1 MKLIKKIAAIM
12 FAFIMVFSLSTNVK
26 ADDTSGDSTTTGT
39 ITIENSNAGQTYNL
53 YRILDLESYNNVDKA
68 YSYKLSSKWTDFL
81 GYTGVDVYLK
91 KNTDND
97 YVTWVNAKK
106 DEETMREFVKLALKY
121 AGEKNIVP
129 DGSIKN
135 ESETTKNITTDPLKL
150 GYYLVSSSAGS
161 LISIDTNNPNK
172 NIKEKNGVPTVTKMV
187 SNDYGTT
194 YSAKKNSVNAGDNV
208 YYQTT
213 ITFKPGAKNYK
224 LHDTMDNK
232 LKFAN
237 YLHHVDT
244 NLGGPFDIDKYI
256 DLNTTPTDGCTFE
269 VTFKDAFYTKF
280 REQID
285 NNELKT
291 VTFTYIATFKEEKGS
306 YIDQPM
312 KNTTH
317 LTYGDNPTKSNTDET
332 ETYTFGVPVL
342 KYTKDENDVKKTLAN
357 AQFNLYKDS
366 VDNEENKLKFTYDPA
381 NEYYRLTKSESG
393 DSTMTSNGTKAFTI
407 TGLEAGTYYLKE
419 TKAPNGY
426 NTLTSPIKIVIKQKD
441 DGKQQ
446 ILMDTKEVKTV
457 EVLNN
462 KGKLLPSTGGVGTT
476 LIYLIGGALVL
487 GSGIVLAN
495 KKRAKAK

>member
-1 MKLIKKIAAIM
+1 MKLIKKIAATM

-26 ADDTSGDSTTTGT
+26 ADDNSGDSTTTGT
-39 ITIENSNAGQTYNL
+39 ITIENSNARQTYNL
-53 YRILDLESYNNVDKA
+53 YRILDLESYNNTDKA
-68 YSYKLSSKWTDFL
+68 YSYKLSTKWTGFL
-81 GYTGVDVYLK
+81 EYPGVNVYLK

-106 DEETMREFVKLALKY
+106 DPETMRVFVKLALKY
-121 AGEKNIVP
+121 AEEKSIAV
-129 DGSIKN
+129 DESIKN
-135 ESETTKNITTDPLKL
+135 DSTTVKNITTNPLKL

-172 NIKEKNGVPTVTKMV
+172 NIQEKNGVPTITKNV
-187 SNDYGTT
+187 STDHGTT
-194 YSAKKNSVNAGDNV
+194 YSAKKNSVNAGDTV
-208 YYQTT
+208 GYQTT

-224 LHDTMDNK
+224 LHDTMDSK
-232 LKFAN
+232 LEFQVIHDA
-237 YLHHVDT
+237 HT
-244 NLGGPFDIDKYI
+244 NLSNSFNINKYI
-256 DLNTTPTDGCTFE
+256 ELNKTPTDGCTFE
-269 VTFKDAFYTKF
+269 VTFKDVFYTDF
-280 REQID
+280 RDKID
-285 NNELKT
+285 NNELKSLT
-291 VTFTYIATFKEEKGS
+291 ISYHSIFKEENGS

-317 LTYGDNPTKSNTDET
+317 LTYGDNDTESNTDET

-342 KYTKDENDVKKTLAN
+342 KYTEENGVRKTLAN
-357 AQFNLYKDS
+357 AQFNLYKES

-393 DSTMTSNGTKAFTI
+393 DSTMISNGTKAFTI

-426 NTLTSPIKIVIKQKD
+426 NTLTSPIKIEIKQKD
-441 DGKQQ
+441 DGTQQ

-457 EVLNN
+457 KVLNN
-462 KGKLLPSTGGVGTT
+462 KGSLLPSTGGMGTT

-487 GSGIVLAN
+487 GSGFVLMN

>member
-12 FAFIMVFSLSTNVK
+12 FVFMMVFSLSTNAK
-26 ADDTSGDSTTTGT
+26 ADENSGDSTATGT

-68 YSYKLSSKWTDFL
+68 YSYKLSTKWTGFL
-81 GYTGVDVYLK
+81 GYAGVDAYLK

-106 DEETMREFVKLALKY
+106 DDETMRKFVKLALKY
-121 AGEKNIVP
+121 AGEEKIPV
-129 DGSIKN
+129 DASISN
-135 ESETTKNITTDPLKL
+135 NSTTTQNITTDPLQL

-172 NIKEKNGVPTVTKMV
+172 NIQEKNGVPTVTKMV
-187 SNDYGTT
+187 STDHGTT
-194 YSAKKNSVNAGDNV
+194 YSKKKNSVNAGDYV

-224 LHDTMDNK
+224 LHDIMDNK
-232 LKFAN
+232 LEFAN
-237 YLHHVDT
+237 YIHHVDT
-244 NLGGPFDIDKYI
+244 NLGGSFDINKYI
-256 DLNTTPTDGCTFE
+256 DLNKTPTDGCTFE
-269 VTFKDAFYTKF
+269 VTFKDTFYTDF
-280 REQID
+280 RDKID
-285 NNELKT
+285 NNELTT

-306 YIDQPM
+306 YINQPM

-317 LTYGDNPTKSNTDET
+317 LTYGDNPTESNTDET

-366 VDNEENKLKFTYDPA
+366 VDNEENKLKFTYDPV

-419 TKAPNGY
+419 IKAPNGY
-426 NTLTSPIKIVIKQKD
+426 NILTSPIEFEIKQKD

-446 ILMDTKEVKTV
+446 ILMDNKEVKTV

-462 KGKLLPSTGGVGTT
+462 KGSLLPSTGGAGTT

>member
-12 FAFIMVFSLSTNVK
+12 FAFMMVFSLSTNVK

-39 ITIENSNAGQTYNL
+39 ITIENSNAEQTYKL
-53 YRILDLESYNNVDKA
+53 YRILDLESYNNVDQA
-68 YSYKLSSKWTDFL
+68 YSYKLSTKWSGFL
-81 GYTGVDVYLK
+81 EYEGVNAYLK
-91 KNTDND
+91 KNTEND
-97 YVTWVNAKK
+97 YVTWVNVLK
-106 DEETMREFVKLALKY
+106 DNKTMREFVKLALKY
-121 AGEKNIVP
+121 AGEKSIVE
-129 DGSIKN
+129 DASIKN
-135 ESETTKNITTDPLKL
+135 DSTTTKNITTNPLKL

-172 NIKEKNGVPTVTKMV
+172 NIEEKNGVPTVTKMV
-187 SNDYGTT
+187 SNDHGTT
-194 YSAKKNSVNAGDNV
+194 YSAKKNSVNAGDYV
-208 YYQTT
+208 SYQTT

-232 LKFAN
+232 LEFAN
-237 YLHHVDT
+237 YIHHVDT
-244 NLGGPFDIDKYI
+244 TLGGSFDIKKYI

-269 VTFKDAFYTKF
+269 VTFKDAFYTDF
-280 REQID
+280 RDKID

-291 VTFTYIATFKEEKGS
+291 VTFTYIANFKEENGS
-306 YIDQPM
+306 YINKPM

-317 LTYGDNPTKSNTDET
+317 LTYGDNPTESNTDET

-342 KYTKDENDVKKTLAN
+342 KYTKNENGVKKTLAN

-366 VDNEENKLKFTYDPA
+366 ADNETNKLKFTYDST
-381 NEYYRLTKSESG
+381 NEYYRYTTGESG
-393 DSTMTSNGTKAFTI
+393 NDTMTSNGTKAFTI

-426 NTLTSPIKIVIKQKD
+426 NTLTSPIKIEIKQKD
-441 DGKQQ
+441 DGTQQ
-446 ILMDTKEVKTV
+446 IIWNNKEVTTV
-457 EVLNN
+457 DVLNE
-462 KGKLLPSTGGVGTT
+462 KGSLLPQTGGMGTT
-476 LIYLIGGALVL
+476 LIYLIGGVLVL

>member
-26 ADDTSGDSTTTGT
+26 ADDNSGDSTTTGT
-39 ITIENSNAGQTYNL
+39 ITIENSNARQTYNL
-53 YRILDLESYNNVDKA
+53 YRILDLESYNNTDKA
-68 YSYKLSSKWTDFL
+68 YSYKLSTKWTGFL
-81 GYTGVDVYLK
+81 EYPGVNVYLK

-106 DEETMREFVKLALKY
+106 DPETMRVFVKLALKY
-121 AGEKNIVP
+121 AEEKSIAV
-129 DGSIKN
+129 DESIKN
-135 ESETTKNITTDPLKL
+135 DSTTVKNITTNPLKL

-172 NIKEKNGVPTVTKMV
+172 NIQEKNGVPTITKNV
-187 SNDYGTT
+187 STDHGTT
-194 YSAKKNSVNAGDNV
+194 YSAKKNSVNAGDTV
-208 YYQTT
+208 GYQTT

-224 LHDTMDNK
+224 LHDTMDSK
-232 LKFAN
+232 LEFQVIHDA
-237 YLHHVDT
+237 HT
-244 NLGGPFDIDKYI
+244 NLSNSFNINKYI
-256 DLNTTPTDGCTFE
+256 ELNKTPTDGCTFE
-269 VTFKDAFYTKF
+269 VTFKDVFYTDF
-280 REQID
+280 RDKID
-285 NNELKT
+285 NNELKSLT
-291 VTFTYIATFKEEKGS
+291 ISYHSIFKEENGS

-317 LTYGDNPTKSNTDET
+317 LTYGDNDTESNTDEI

-342 KYTKDENDVKKTLAN
+342 KYTEENGVRKTLAN
-357 AQFNLYKDS
+357 AQFNLYKES

-393 DSTMTSNGTKAFTI
+393 DSTMISNGTKAFTI

-426 NTLTSPIKIVIKQKD
+426 NTLTSPIKIEIKQKD
-441 DGKQQ
+441 DGTQQ

-457 EVLNN
+457 KVLNN
-462 KGKLLPSTGGVGTT
+462 KGSLLPSTGGMGTT

-487 GSGIVLAN
+487 GSGFVLMN

>member
-12 FAFIMVFSLSTNVK
+12 FAFMMVFSLSTNVK
-26 ADDTSGDSTTTGT
+26 ADDTSGDSTATGT
-39 ITIENSNAGQTYNL
+39 ITIENSNPRQTYNL
-53 YRILDLESYNNVDKA
+53 YRILDLESYNNTDKA
-68 YSYKLSSKWTDFL
+68 YSYKLSTKWTGFL
-81 GYTGVDVYLK
+81 EYAGVDAYLK

-106 DEETMREFVKLALKY
+106 DDETMRTFVKLALKY
-121 AGEKNIVP
+121 AGEKTIAV
-129 DGSIKN
+129 DESVKN
-135 ESETTKNITTDPLKL
+135 ESETTKNITTNPLKL
-150 GYYLVSSSAGS
+150 GYYLVSSTAGS

-172 NIKEKNGVPTVTKMV
+172 NIQEKNGVPTVTKMI
-187 SNDYGTT
+187 STDHGTT
-194 YSAKKNSVNAGDNV
+194 YSAKKNSVNAGHNV

-232 LKFAN
+232 LEFAN
-237 YLHHVDT
+237 YIHHVDT
-244 NLGGPFDIDKYI
+244 NLGGSFNIDKYI

-269 VTFKDAFYTKF
+269 VTFKDAFYTDF
-280 REQID
+280 RDQID
-285 NNELKT
+285 NDVLKT

-306 YIDQPM
+306 YINQPM

-317 LTYGDNPTKSNTDET
+317 LTYGDNDTESNTDET

-342 KYTKDENDVKKTLAN
+342 KYTKDENGVKKTLAN

-366 VDNEENKLKFTYDPA
+366 ADDERNKLKFTYDST
-381 NEYYRLTKSESG
+381 NEYYRYTTGESG
-393 DSTMTSNGTKAFTI
+393 NDTMTSNGTKAFTI

-426 NTLTSPIKIVIKQKD
+426 NTLTRPIKIEIKQKD

-446 ILMDTKEVKTV
+446 IITNEGEVTTV
-457 EVLNN
+457 EVLNE
-462 KGKLLPSTGGVGTT
+462 KGLLLPSTGGMGTT

>member
-12 FAFIMVFSLSTNVK
+12 FAFMMVFSLSTNVN
-26 ADDTSGDSTTTGT
+26 ADENSGDSTATGT

-68 YSYKLSSKWTDFL
+68 YSYKLSTKWTGFL
-81 GYTGVDVYLK
+81 GYAGVDAYLK

-106 DEETMREFVKLALKY
+106 DDETMRKFVKLALKY
-121 AGEKNIVP
+121 AGEEKIPV
-129 DGSIKN
+129 DASISN
-135 ESETTKNITTDPLKL
+135 NSTTTQNITTDPLKL
-150 GYYLVSSSAGS
+150 GYYLVSSTAGS

-187 SNDYGTT
+187 STDHGTT
-194 YSAKKNSVNAGDNV
+194 YLAKKNSVYAGATV
-208 YYQTT
+208 GYQTK
-213 ITFKPGAKNYK
+213 ILFKPGAKNYK
-224 LHDTMDNK
+224 LHDKMDDK
-232 LKFAN
+232 LEFQAI
-237 YLHHVDT
+237 HDART
-244 NLGGPFDIDKYI
+244 NLSNSFDFNKYI
-256 DLNTTPTDGCTFE
+256 ELNKKPTDGCTFE
-269 VTFKDAFYTKF
+269 VTFKDVFYTDF
-280 REQID
+280 RDKID
-285 NNELKT
+285 NEELKT
-291 VTFTYIATFKEEKGS
+291 VTFTYHAIFEEENGS
-306 YIDQPM
+306 YINKPM

-317 LTYGDNPTKSNTDET
+317 VTYGDSNTESNTDET

-342 KYTKDENDVKKTLAN
+342 KCTEENGVRKTLAN

-366 VDNEENKLKFTYDPA
+366 VDNEANKLKFTYDST
-381 NEYYRLTKSESG
+381 NEYYRYTKGESG
-393 DSTMTSNGTKAFTI
+393 NDTMTSNGTKAFTI

-426 NTLTSPIKIVIKQKD
+426 NALTSPIKIEIKQKD

-446 ILMDTKEVKTV
+446 IIINNKEVTTV

-462 KGKLLPSTGGVGTT
+462 KGDLLPSTGGMGTT

-487 GSGIVLAN
+487 GSGFVLAN

>member
-26 ADDTSGDSTTTGT
+26 ADDNSGDSTTTGT
-39 ITIENSNAGQTYNL
+39 ITIENSNARQTYNL
-53 YRILDLESYNNVDKA
+53 YRILDLESYNNTDKA
-68 YSYKLSSKWTDFL
+68 YSYKLSTKWTGFL
-81 GYTGVDVYLK
+81 EYPGVNVYLK

-106 DEETMREFVKLALKY
+106 DPETMRVFVKLALKY
-121 AGEKNIVP
+121 AEEKSIAV
-129 DGSIKN
+129 DESIKN
-135 ESETTKNITTDPLKL
+135 DSTTVKNITTNPLKL
-150 GYYLVSSSAGS
+150 GHYLVSSSAGS

-172 NIKEKNGVPTVTKMV
+172 NIQEKNGVPTITKNV
-187 SNDYGTT
+187 STDHGTT
-194 YSAKKNSVNAGDNV
+194 YSAKKNSVNAGDTV
-208 YYQTT
+208 GYQTT

-224 LHDTMDNK
+224 LHDTMDSK
-232 LKFAN
+232 LEFQVIHDA
-237 YLHHVDT
+237 HT
-244 NLGGPFDIDKYI
+244 NLSNSFNINKYI
-256 DLNTTPTDGCTFE
+256 ELNKTPTDGCTFE
-269 VTFKDAFYTKF
+269 VTFKDVFYTDF
-280 REQID
+280 RDKID
-285 NNELKT
+285 NNELKSLT
-291 VTFTYIATFKEEKGS
+291 ISYHSIFKEENGS

-317 LTYGDNPTKSNTDET
+317 LTYGDNDTESNTDET

-342 KYTKDENDVKKTLAN
+342 KYTEENGVRKTLAN
-357 AQFNLYKDS
+357 AQFNLYKES

-393 DSTMTSNGTKAFTI
+393 DSTMISNGTKAFTI

-426 NTLTSPIKIVIKQKD
+426 NTLTSPIKIEIKQKD
-441 DGKQQ
+441 DGTQQ

-457 EVLNN
+457 KVLNN
-462 KGKLLPSTGGVGTT
+462 KGSLLPSTGGMGTT

-487 GSGIVLAN
+487 GSGFVLMN

>member
-12 FAFIMVFSLSTNVK
+12 FAFMMVFSLSTNAK
-26 ADDTSGDSTTTGT
+26 ADENSGDSTATGT

-68 YSYKLSSKWTDFL
+68 YSYKLSTKWTGFL
-81 GYTGVDVYLK
+81 GYAGVDAYLK

-106 DEETMREFVKLALKY
+106 DAETMRKFVKLALKY
-121 AGEKNIVP
+121 AGDSDITE
-129 DGSIKN
+129 DESISN
-135 ESETTKNITTDPLKL
+135 NSTTTKNITTNPLKL

-161 LISIDTNNPNK
+161 LISIDTNNPHI
-172 NIKEKNGVPTVTKMV
+172 NIQEKNGVPTVTKMV
-187 SNDYGTT
+187 STDHGTT
-194 YSAKKNSVNAGDNV
+194 YSKKKNSVNAGDNV

-224 LHDTMDNK
+224 LHDTMDKK
-232 LKFAN
+232 LEFSN
-237 YLHHVDT
+237 YIHDVDT
-244 NLGGPFDIDKYI
+244 NLGSLDINKYI
-256 DLNTTPTDGCTFE
+256 DLNKTPTDGCTFE
-269 VTFKDAFYTKF
+269 VTFKDTFYTDF
-280 REQID
+280 RDKID
-285 NNELKT
+285 NNELTT
-291 VTFTYIATFKEEKGS
+291 VTFTYIATFKEENGS

-317 LTYGDNPTKSNTDET
+317 LTYGDNPTESNTDET

-419 TKAPNGY
+419 IKAPNGY
-426 NTLTSPIKIVIKQKD
+426 NILTSPIKFEIKQKD

-446 ILMDTKEVKTV
+446 ILMDTKEVTPV

-462 KGKLLPSTGGVGTT
+462 KGSLLPSTGGMGTT

>member
-12 FAFIMVFSLSTNVK
+12 FAFMMVFSLSTNAK
-26 ADDTSGDSTTTGT
+26 ADENSGDSTATGT

-68 YSYKLSSKWTDFL
+68 YSYKLSTKWTGFL
-81 GYTGVDVYLK
+81 GYVGVDAYLK

-106 DEETMREFVKLALKY
+106 DDETMRKFVKLALKY
-121 AGEKNIVP
+121 AGEEKIPV
-129 DGSIKN
+129 DASISN
-135 ESETTKNITTDPLKL
+135 NSTTTQNITTDPLQL

-172 NIKEKNGVPTVTKMV
+172 NIKEKNGVPEVTKRI
-187 SNDYGTT
+187 STDYGTT
-194 YSAKKNSVNAGDNV
+194 YSAKKNSVNAGDDV
-208 YYQTT
+208 FYQTT
-213 ITFKPGAKNYK
+213 ITFKPGAKNYI
-224 LHDTMDNK
+224 LHDIMDSK
-232 LKFAN
+232 LKFEDILDA
-237 YLHHVDT
+237 HT
-244 NLGGPFDIDKYI
+244 NISNGLDRNKYYE
-256 DLNTTPTDGCTFE
+256 LNKTPSDGCTFE
-269 VTFKDAFYTKF
+269 VTFKDAFYTDF
-280 REQID
+280 RDQID

-291 VTFTYIATFKEEKGS
+291 VTFTYHAIFEEKNGS
-306 YIDQPM
+306 YINQPM

-317 LTYGDNPTKSNTDET
+317 LTYGDNPTVSNTEET

-366 VDNEENKLKFTYDPA
+366 VDNEANKLKFTYDSTK
-381 NEYYRLTKSESG
+381 EYYRFTKSESG

-419 TKAPNGY
+419 IKAPNGY
-426 NTLTSPIKIVIKQKD
+426 NTLTSPIKIEIKQKD

-446 ILMDTKEVKTV
+446 ILMDTKEVTTV

-462 KGKLLPSTGGVGTT
+462 KGSLLPSTGGMGTT

-487 GSGIVLAN
+487 GSGFVLAN

>member
-12 FAFIMVFSLSTNVK
+12 FAFMMVFSLSTNVK
-26 ADDTSGDSTTTGT
+26 ADDNSGDSTTTGT
-39 ITIENSNAGQTYNL
+39 ITIENSNARQTYNL
-53 YRILDLESYNNVDKA
+53 YRILDLESYNNTDKA
-68 YSYKLSSKWTDFL
+68 YSYKLSTKWTGFL
-81 GYTGVDVYLK
+81 EYPGVNVYLK
-91 KNTDND
+91 NNTDND

-106 DEETMREFVKLALKY
+106 DSETMRVFVKLALKY
-121 AGEKNIVP
+121 AEEKSIAV
-129 DGSIKN
+129 DESIKN
-135 ESETTKNITTDPLKL
+135 DSTTVKNITTNPLKL

-172 NIKEKNGVPTVTKMV
+172 NIQEKNGVPTITKNV
-187 SNDYGTT
+187 STDHGTT
-194 YSAKKNSVNAGDNV
+194 YSAKKNSVNAGDTV
-208 YYQTT
+208 GYQTT

-224 LHDTMDNK
+224 LHDTMDSK
-232 LKFAN
+232 LEFQVIHDA
-237 YLHHVDT
+237 HT
-244 NLGGPFDIDKYI
+244 NLSNSFNINKYI
-256 DLNTTPTDGCTFE
+256 ELNKTPTDGCTFE
-269 VTFKDAFYTKF
+269 VTFKDVFYTDF
-280 REQID
+280 RDKID
-285 NNELKT
+285 NNELKSLT
-291 VTFTYIATFKEEKGS
+291 ISYHSIFKEEKGS

-317 LTYGDNPTKSNTDET
+317 LTYGDNDTESNTDET

-393 DSTMTSNGTKAFTI
+393 DSTMISNGTKAFTI

-426 NTLTSPIKIVIKQKD
+426 NTLTSPIKIEIKQKD
-441 DGKQQ
+441 DGTQQ
-446 ILMDTKEVKTV
+446 IIMNKKEVTTV
-457 EVLNN
+457 DVLNE
-462 KGKLLPSTGGVGTT
+462 KGSLLPSTGGMGTT

-487 GSGIVLAN
+487 GSGIVLMN

>member
-12 FAFIMVFSLSTNVK
+12 FAFMMVFSLSTNAK
-26 ADDTSGDSTTTGT
+26 ADENSGDSTATGT

-68 YSYKLSSKWTDFL
+68 YSYKLSTKWTGFL
-81 GYTGVDVYLK
+81 GYAGVDAYLK

-106 DEETMREFVKLALKY
+106 DDETMRKFVKLALKY
-121 AGEKNIVP
+121 AGEKKIPV
-129 DGSIKN
+129 DASISN
-135 ESETTKNITTDPLKL
+135 NSTTTQNITTDPLQL

-172 NIKEKNGVPTVTKMV
+172 NIQEKNGVPTVTKMV
-187 SNDYGTT
+187 STDHGTT
-194 YSAKKNSVNAGDNV
+194 YSKKKNSVNAGDYV

-224 LHDTMDNK
+224 LHDIMDNK
-232 LKFAN
+232 LEFAN
-237 YLHHVDT
+237 YIHHVDT
-244 NLGGPFDIDKYI
+244 NLGGSFDIDKYI
-256 DLNTTPTDGCTFE
+256 DLNKTPTDGCTFE
-269 VTFKDAFYTKF
+269 VTFKDTFYTDF
-280 REQID
+280 RDKID
-285 NNELKT
+285 NNELTT
-291 VTFTYIATFKEEKGS
+291 VTFTYIATFKEENGS
-306 YIDQPM
+306 YINQPM

-317 LTYGDNPTKSNTDET
+317 LTYGDNPTVSNTDET

-426 NTLTSPIKIVIKQKD
+426 NTLTSPIKIEIKQKD
-441 DGKQQ
+441 DGTQQ
-446 ILMDTKEVKTV
+446 IIMNNKEVTTV
-457 EVLNN
+457 DVLNE
-462 KGKLLPSTGGVGTT
+462 KGSLLPSTGGMGTT

>member
-12 FAFIMVFSLSTNVK
+12 FAFMMVFSLSTNVK

-68 YSYKLSSKWTDFL
+68 YSYKLSTKWTGFL
-81 GYTGVDVYLK
+81 EYAGVNAYLK

-106 DEETMREFVKLALKY
+106 DDETMRQFVKLALKY
-121 AGEKNIVP
+121 AGEKTIAADESV
-129 DGSIKN
+129 KN
-135 ESETTKNITTDPLKL
+135 ESETTKNIITNPLKL
-150 GYYLVSSSAGS
+150 GYYLVSSTAGS

-187 SNDYGTT
+187 STDHGTT
-194 YSAKKNSVNAGDNV
+194 YLAKKNSVNAGATV
-208 YYQTT
+208 GYQTT

-224 LHDTMDNK
+224 LHDKMDGK
-232 LKFAN
+232 LEFQAIHDAN
-237 YLHHVDT
+237 T
-244 NLGGPFDIDKYI
+244 NLSNSFDINKYI
-256 DLNTTPTDGCTFE
+256 ELNKKPTDGCTFE
-269 VTFKDAFYTKF
+269 VTLKDVFYTDF
-280 REQID
+280 RDKID
-285 NNELKT
+285 NNELT
-291 VTFTYIATFKEEKGS
+291 SLTISYHSIFKEEKGS
-306 YIDQPM
+306 NINQPM

-317 LTYGDNPTKSNTDET
+317 LTYGDNDTESNTDET

-342 KYTKDENDVKKTLAN
+342 KYTEENGAKKNLAN

-366 VDNEENKLKFTYDPA
+366 ADNEANKLKFTYDST
-381 NEYYRLTKSESG
+381 NEYYRYTEGESG
-393 DSTMTSNGTKAFTI
+393 NPTMTSNGTKAFTI

-426 NTLTSPIKIVIKQKD
+426 NTLTSPIKFEIKQKD

-446 ILMDTKEVKTV
+446 ILMNDREVKTV
-457 EVLNN
+457 EVLNK
-462 KGKLLPSTGGVGTT
+462 KGDLLPSTGGMGTT

-487 GSGIVLAN
+487 GSGFVLAN

>member
-26 ADDTSGDSTTTGT
+26 ADDNTGDSTTTGT
-39 ITIENSNAGQTYNL
+39 ITIENSNARQTYNL
-53 YRILDLESYNNVDKA
+53 YRILDLESYNNTDKA
-68 YSYKLSSKWTDFL
+68 YSYKLSTKWTGFL
-81 GYTGVDVYLK
+81 EYPGVNVYLK

-106 DEETMREFVKLALKY
+106 DPETMRVFVKLALKY
-121 AGEKNIVP
+121 AEEKSIAV
-129 DGSIKN
+129 DETIKN
-135 ESETTKNITTDPLKL
+135 DSTTVKNITTNSLKL

-172 NIKEKNGVPTVTKMV
+172 NIQEKNGVPTITKNV
-187 SNDYGTT
+187 STDHGTT
-194 YSAKKNSVNAGDNV
+194 YSAKKNSVNAGDTV
-208 YYQTT
+208 GYQTT

-224 LHDTMDNK
+224 LHDTMDSK
-232 LKFAN
+232 LEFQVIHDA
-237 YLHHVDT
+237 HT
-244 NLGGPFDIDKYI
+244 NLSNSFNINKYI
-256 DLNTTPTDGCTFE
+256 ELNKTPTDGCTFE
-269 VTFKDAFYTKF
+269 VTFKDVFYTDF
-280 REQID
+280 RDKID
-285 NNELKT
+285 NNELKSLT
-291 VTFTYIATFKEEKGS
+291 ISYRSIFKEENGS
-306 YIDQPM
+306 YINQPM

-317 LTYGDNPTKSNTDET
+317 LTYGDNDTESKTDET

-393 DSTMTSNGTKAFTI
+393 DSTMISNGTKAFTI

-419 TKAPNGY
+419 IKAPNGY
-426 NTLTSPIKIVIKQKD
+426 NILTSPIEFEIKQKD
-441 DGKQQ
+441 DGTQQ
-446 ILMDTKEVKTV
+446 IIMNNKEVKIV

-462 KGKLLPSTGGVGTT
+462 KGSLLPSTGGMGTT

>member
-12 FAFIMVFSLSTNVK
+12 FAFMMVFSLSTNAK
-26 ADDTSGDSTTTGT
+26 ADENSGDSTATGT

-68 YSYKLSSKWTDFL
+68 YSYKLSTKWTGFL
-81 GYTGVDVYLK
+81 GYAGVDAYLK

-106 DEETMREFVKLALKY
+106 DDETMRKFVKLALKY
-121 AGEKNIVP
+121 AGEEKIPV
-129 DGSIKN
+129 DASISN
-135 ESETTKNITTDPLKL
+135 NSTTTQNITTDPLQL

-172 NIKEKNGVPTVTKMV
+172 NIQEKNGVPTVTKMV
-187 SNDYGTT
+187 STDHGTT
-194 YSAKKNSVNAGDNV
+194 YSKKKNSVNAGDYV

-224 LHDTMDNK
+224 LHDIMDNK
-232 LKFAN
+232 LEFAN
-237 YLHHVDT
+237 YIHHVDT
-244 NLGGPFDIDKYI
+244 NLGGSFDINKYI
-256 DLNTTPTDGCTFE
+256 DLNKTPTDGCTFE
-269 VTFKDAFYTKF
+269 VTFKDTFYTDF
-280 REQID
+280 RDKID
-285 NNELKT
+285 NNELTT

-306 YIDQPM
+306 YINQPM

-317 LTYGDNPTKSNTDET
+317 LTYGDNPTESNTDET

-407 TGLEAGTYYLKE
+407 TGLESGTYYLKE
-419 TKAPNGY
+419 IKAPNGY
-426 NTLTSPIKIVIKQKD
+426 NILTSPIEFEIKQKD

-446 ILMDTKEVKTV
+446 ILMDNKEVKTV

-462 KGKLLPSTGGVGTT
+462 KGSLLPSTGGAGTT
-476 LIYLIGGALVL
+476 LIYLIGAALVL

>member
-26 ADDTSGDSTTTGT
+26 ADDTSGDSTATGT
-39 ITIENSNAGQTYNL
+39 ITIENSNAKQTYNL
-53 YRILDLESYNNVDKA
+53 YRILDLESYNNADKA
-68 YSYKLSSKWTDFL
+68 YSYKLSTKWTGFL
-81 GYTGVDVYLK
+81 EYAGVNAYLK

-106 DEETMREFVKLALKY
+106 DDETMRQFVKLALKY
-121 AGEKNIVP
+121 AGEKNIVV
-129 DGSIKN
+129 DGSVKN
-135 ESETTKNITTDPLKL
+135 ESDTTKNITTNPLKL
-150 GYYLVSSSAGS
+150 GYYLVSSTAGS

-187 SNDYGTT
+187 STDHGTT
-194 YSAKKNSVNAGDNV
+194 FLAKKNSVKAGATV
-208 YYQTT
+208 GYQTT

-224 LHDTMDNK
+224 LHDKMDDK
-232 LKFAN
+232 LEFQTIHDA
-237 YLHHVDT
+237 HT
-244 NLGGPFDIDKYI
+244 NLSNSFEINKYI
-256 DLNTTPTDGCTFE
+256 ELNKTPTDNCTFE
-269 VTFKDAFYTKF
+269 VTFKDVFYTDF
-280 REQID
+280 RDKID
-285 NNELKT
+285 NEELKT
-291 VTFTYIATFKEEKGS
+291 VTFAYYATFKEEKGS
-306 YIDQPM
+306 YINQPM
-312 KNTTH
+312 ENTTH
-317 LTYGDNPTKSNTDET
+317 LTYGDNDTTSNTDKT

-366 VDNEENKLKFTYDPA
+366 ADNETNKLKFTYDST
-381 NEYYRLTKSESG
+381 NEYYRYTEGESG
-393 DSTMTSNGTKAFTI
+393 NPTMTSNGTKAFTI

-426 NTLTSPIKIVIKQKD
+426 NTLTSPIKIEIKQKD

-446 ILMDTKEVKTV
+446 IIINDKEVTTV
-457 EVLNN
+457 EVLNE
-462 KGKLLPSTGGVGTT
+462 KGSLLPSTGGMGTT

-487 GSGIVLAN
+487 GSGFVLAN

>member
-12 FAFIMVFSLSTNVK
+12 FAFMMVFSLSTNVK
-26 ADDTSGDSTTTGT
+26 ADDTSGDSTATGT
-39 ITIENSNAGQTYNL
+39 ITIENSNAKQTYNL
-53 YRILDLESYNNVDKA
+53 YRILDLESYNNADKA
-68 YSYKLSSKWTDFL
+68 YSYKLSTKWTGFL
-81 GYTGVDVYLK
+81 EYAGVNAYLK

-106 DEETMREFVKLALKY
+106 DEETMRKFVKLALKY
-121 AGEKNIVP
+121 AGEKTIVA
-129 DGSIKN
+129 DGTIKN

-150 GYYLVSSSAGS
+150 GYYLVSSTAGS

-172 NIKEKNGVPTVTKMV
+172 TIQEKNGVPTVTKMI
-187 SNDYGTT
+187 STDHGTT
-194 YSAKKNSVNAGDNV
+194 YSAKKNSINAGNDV
-208 YYQTT
+208 FYQTT
-213 ITFKPGAKNYK
+213 ITFKPGAKNYI
-224 LHDTMDNK
+224 LHDIMDSKLTFIDIIDAHTNISNGLDRNK
-232 LKFAN
+232 
-237 YLHHVDT
+237 Y
-244 NLGGPFDIDKYI
+244 YE
-256 DLNTTPTDGCTFE
+256 LNKTPTDGCTFE
-269 VTFKDAFYTKF
+269 VTFKDAFYTDF
-280 REQID
+280 RDKID
-285 NNELKT
+285 NEELKT
-291 VTFTYIATFKEEKGS
+291 VTFAYYATFKEENGS
-306 YIDQPM
+306 YINQPM
-312 KNTTH
+312 ENTTH
-317 LTYGDNPTKSNTDET
+317 LTYGDNSTKSNTDET

-419 TKAPNGY
+419 IKAPNGY
-426 NTLTSPIKIVIKQKD
+426 NTLTSPIKIEIKQKD

-446 ILMDTKEVKTV
+446 ILMDTKEVTTV

-462 KGKLLPSTGGVGTT
+462 KGSLLPSTGGMGTT

-487 GSGIVLAN
+487 GSGVVLAN
-495 KKRAKAK
+495 KKRAKSK

>member
-26 ADDTSGDSTTTGT
+26 ADDNSGDSTTTGT
-39 ITIENSNAGQTYNL
+39 ITIENSNARQTYNL
-53 YRILDLESYNNVDKA
+53 YRILDLESYNNTDKA
-68 YSYKLSSKWTDFL
+68 YSYKLSTKWTGFL
-81 GYTGVDVYLK
+81 EYPGVNVYLK

-106 DEETMREFVKLALKY
+106 DPETMRVFVKLALKY
-121 AGEKNIVP
+121 AEEKSIAV
-129 DGSIKN
+129 DESIKN
-135 ESETTKNITTDPLKL
+135 DSTTVKNITTNPLKL

-172 NIKEKNGVPTVTKMV
+172 NIQEKNGVPTITKNV
-187 SNDYGTT
+187 STDHGTT
-194 YSAKKNSVNAGDNV
+194 YSAKKNSVNAGDTV
-208 YYQTT
+208 GYQTT

-224 LHDTMDNK
+224 LHDTMDSK
-232 LKFAN
+232 LEFQVIHDA
-237 YLHHVDT
+237 HT
-244 NLGGPFDIDKYI
+244 NLSNSFNINKYI
-256 DLNTTPTDGCTFE
+256 ELNKTPTDGCTFE
-269 VTFKDAFYTKF
+269 VTFKDVFYTDF
-280 REQID
+280 RDKID
-285 NNELKT
+285 NNELKSLT
-291 VTFTYIATFKEEKGS
+291 ISYHSIFKEENGS

-317 LTYGDNPTKSNTDET
+317 LTYGDNDTESNTDET

-342 KYTKDENDVKKTLAN
+342 KYTEENGVRKTLAN
-357 AQFNLYKDS
+357 AQFNLYKES

-381 NEYYRLTKSESG
+381 NEYYWLTKSESG
-393 DSTMTSNGTKAFTI
+393 DSTMISNGTKAFTI

-426 NTLTSPIKIVIKQKD
+426 NTLTSPIKIEIKQKD
-441 DGKQQ
+441 DGTQQ

-457 EVLNN
+457 KVLNN
-462 KGKLLPSTGGVGTT
+462 KGSLLPSTGGMGTT

-487 GSGIVLAN
+487 GSGFVLMN

>member
-12 FAFIMVFSLSTNVK
+12 FAFMMVFSLSTNVK
-26 ADDTSGDSTTTGT
+26 ADDTSGDSTKTGT
-39 ITIENSNAGQTYNL
+39 ITIENSNARQTYNL
-53 YRILDLESYNNVDKA
+53 YRILDLESYNNTDKA
-68 YSYKLSSKWTDFL
+68 YSYKLSTKWTGFL
-81 GYTGVDVYLK
+81 EYPGVNVYLK

-106 DEETMREFVKLALKY
+106 GPETMRVFVKLALKY
-121 AGEKNIVP
+121 AKEKSIAV
-129 DGSIKN
+129 DETIKN
-135 ESETTKNITTDPLKL
+135 DSTTVKNITTNPLKL

-172 NIKEKNGVPTVTKMV
+172 NIQEKNGVPTITKNV
-187 SNDYGTT
+187 STDHGTT
-194 YSAKKNSVNAGDNV
+194 YSAKKNSVNAGDTV
-208 YYQTT
+208 GYQTT

-224 LHDTMDNK
+224 LHDTMDSK
-232 LKFAN
+232 LEFQVIHDA
-237 YLHHVDT
+237 HT
-244 NLGGPFDIDKYI
+244 NLSNSFNINKYI
-256 DLNTTPTDGCTFE
+256 ELNKTPTDGCTFE
-269 VTFKDAFYTKF
+269 VTFKDVFYTDF
-280 REQID
+280 RDKID
-285 NNELKT
+285 NNELKSLT
-291 VTFTYIATFKEEKGS
+291 ISYHSIFLEENGS
-306 YIDQPM
+306 YINQPM

-317 LTYGDNPTKSNTDET
+317 LTYGDSNTESNTDET

-342 KYTKDENDVKKTLAN
+342 KYTEENGVRKTLAN

-366 VDNEENKLKFTYDPA
+366 VDNEANKLKFTYDST
-381 NEYYRLTKSESG
+381 NEYYRYTKGESG
-393 DSTMTSNGTKAFTI
+393 NDTMTSNGTKAFTI

-426 NTLTSPIKIVIKQKD
+426 NALTSPIKIEIKQKD

-446 ILMDTKEVKTV
+446 IIMNNKEVTTV

-462 KGKLLPSTGGVGTT
+462 KGDLLPSTGGMGTT

-487 GSGIVLAN
+487 GSGIVLMN

>member
-26 ADDTSGDSTTTGT
+26 ADDNSGDSTTTGT
-39 ITIENSNAGQTYNL
+39 ITIENSNARQTYNL
-53 YRILDLESYNNVDKA
+53 YRILDLESYNNTDKA
-68 YSYKLSSKWTDFL
+68 YSYKLSTKWTGFL
-81 GYTGVDVYLK
+81 EYPGVNVYLK

-106 DEETMREFVKLALKY
+106 DPETMRVFVKLALKY
-121 AGEKNIVP
+121 AEEKSIAV
-129 DGSIKN
+129 DESIKN
-135 ESETTKNITTDPLKL
+135 DSTTVKNITTNPLKL

-172 NIKEKNGVPTVTKMV
+172 NIQEKNGVPTITKNV
-187 SNDYGTT
+187 STDHGTT
-194 YSAKKNSVNAGDNV
+194 YSAKKNSVNAGDTV
-208 YYQTT
+208 GYQTT

-224 LHDTMDNK
+224 LHDTMDSK
-232 LKFAN
+232 LEFQVIHDA
-237 YLHHVDT
+237 HT
-244 NLGGPFDIDKYI
+244 NLSNSFNINKYI
-256 DLNTTPTDGCTFE
+256 ELNKTPTDGCTFE
-269 VTFKDAFYTKF
+269 VTFKDVFYTDF
-280 REQID
+280 RDKID
-285 NNELKT
+285 NNELKSLT
-291 VTFTYIATFKEEKGS
+291 ISYHSIFKEENGS

-317 LTYGDNPTKSNTDET
+317 LTYGDNDTESNTDET

-342 KYTKDENDVKKTLAN
+342 KYTEENGVRKTLAN
-357 AQFNLYKDS
+357 AQFNLYKES

-393 DSTMTSNGTKAFTI
+393 DSTMISNGTKAFTI

-426 NTLTSPIKIVIKQKD
+426 NTLTSPIKIEIKQKD
-441 DGKQQ
+441 DGTQQ

-457 EVLNN
+457 KVLNN
-462 KGKLLPSTGGVGTT
+462 KGSLLPSTGGMGTT

-487 GSGIVLAN
+487 GSGFVLMN